1 MNLLN
6 ILLKKAKSIIREK
19 LYNIMVKRKMTEAQ
33 REAAA
38 KNLAKARAAKKPP
51 KLANVH
57 HTVKALPDDDTL
69 SYASVRKWIK
79 TQEGLVKSARLTERS
94 RNKDISQKDKNKA
107 MRTRIGAQAYIRSIK
122 NYISTGDWSTMYY
135 GEFEDQLMGW
145 VTVAPVGEKI

>member
-1 MNLLN
+1 MMNEDEKQEKINKRMAALR
-6 ILLKKAKSIIREK
+6 AKR
-19 LYNIMVKRKMTEAQ
+19 
-33 REAAA
+33 
-38 KNLAKARAAKKPP
+38 KPP

-69 SYASVRKWIK
+69 SYANVRKWIK

-94 RNKDISQKDKNKA
+94 RNKDISQKDKDKA

-145 VTVAPVGEKI
+145 KIVAPVGRDINSSNN

>member
-1 MNLLN
+1 MMNEDEKQEKINKRMAALR
-6 ILLKKAKSIIREK
+6 AKR
-19 LYNIMVKRKMTEAQ
+19 
-33 REAAA
+33 
-38 KNLAKARAAKKPP
+38 KPP

-94 RNKDISQKDKNKA
+94 RNKDISQKDKDKA

-145 VTVAPVGEKI
+145 KIVAPVGRDINSN

>member
-1 MNLLN
+1 MMSEDEKQEKINKRMAALR
-6 ILLKKAKSIIREK
+6 AKR
-19 LYNIMVKRKMTEAQ
+19 
-33 REAAA
+33 
-38 KNLAKARAAKKPP
+38 KPP

-69 SYASVRKWIK
+69 SYASVKKWIK
-79 TQEGLVKSARLTERS
+79 TQEGIVKSARLTERS

-145 VTVAPVGEKI
+145 KIVAPVGRDINSK

>member
-1 MNLLN
+1 MMSEDEKQEKINKRMAALR
-6 ILLKKAKSIIREK
+6 AKR
-19 LYNIMVKRKMTEAQ
+19 
-33 REAAA
+33 
-38 KNLAKARAAKKPP
+38 KPP

-69 SYASVRKWIK
+69 SYASVKKWIK
-79 TQEGLVKSARLTERS
+79 TQEGIVKSARLTERS

>member
-1 MNLLN
+1 MSEDEKQEKINKRMAALR
-6 ILLKKAKSIIREK
+6 AKR
-19 LYNIMVKRKMTEAQ
+19 
-33 REAAA
+33 
-38 KNLAKARAAKKPP
+38 KPP

-69 SYASVRKWIK
+69 SYASVKKWIK
-79 TQEGLVKSARLTERS
+79 TQEGIVKSARLTERS